1 MKRFINKKMKVKP
14 KLLVGNRRVT
24 LLFGKI
30 CSGKST
36 FAKTA
41 VEATGGTHI
50 TVSDIVKKVSGKVT
64 RSELQTTAH
73 MDVLI
78 SEELINEIAK
88 HDYVFVDGIR
98 QKSIVHNVCKRFGVD
113 NVMMIWLNVPDEM
126 RRLRFENR
134 RVKKDDITFE
144 EADYRD
150 NKLGLEELQKSLE
163 KSYIKL
169 NNY

>member
-1 MKRFINKKMKVKP
+1 MEP
-14 KLLVGNRRVT
+14 KLLVGNKKVT

-36 FAKTA
+36 YAKAA
-41 VEATGGTHI
+41 VKATGGTHI
-50 TVSDIVKKVSGKVT
+50 TVSDIVKKISGKAT
-64 RSELQTTAH
+64 RSGLQATAH
-73 MDVLI
+73 MDKLI
-78 SEELINEIAK
+78 AEELVNEIKK

-98 QKSIVHNVCKRFGVD
+98 QKSIVHQVCKRFGVD
-113 NVMMIWLNVPDEM
+113 NVMMIWLDVPDNV
-126 RRLRFENR
+126 RRFRFDSR
-134 RVKKDDITFE
+134 GVRKDDITFE

-163 KSYIKL
+163 KSYIKF